1 MTDQPLTLVD
11 SHGDDSD
18 ESHNPFDDRVE
29 QAQKELMWAQ
39 LQRRY
44 MNVWEYTSRR
54 WNAADILTV
63 LRNLERGFHI
73 YSGGNNE
80 QLQDISGAHLYL
92 RNIFIQFDGHNWR
105 SLLSEWT
112 LCDEEGEYS
121 ENELKSIKERLQNDY
136 KAISDYLEFFAEVSM
151 VIYGR
156 EAQVIYDEGLLDNTM
171 QLARQRYRAERT
183 DEYISNLSTLSDLIS
198 SFRYAVKFEP
208 PSVHTPDVYT
218 IECLKLAALGVR
230 RKYVVSRHRYNVIY
244 AKDEKGYYV
253 MHDEK
258 TLRRVYLRLRRN
270 DVPELFKHQSDPVSY
285 CYRMQANL
293 PIEMWQDHIVP
304 YLIDEENRNRF
315 KRNCTIARELK
326 KAERL
331 LRDFNQGYVEHYSTS
346 RRKHKILYD
355 VYKNFMRDLH
365 SKHEK
370 LRAKVNARVAQ
381 IDTLLATFVRS
392 PTRSKL
398 LLHRLN

>member
-1 MTDQPLTLVD
+1 MADHPLALVD
-11 SHGDDSD
+11 THSDNSD

-29 QAQKELMWAQ
+29 QAQKGLMLAH
-39 LQRRY
+39 LRRRY
-44 MNVWEYTSRR
+44 MNVWEYASRR
-54 WNAADILTV
+54 WNASDIVTV

-92 RNIFIQFDGHNWR
+92 RKIFIQFDGHNWR

-112 LCDEEGEYS
+112 LCDEEGEFS
-121 ENELKSIKERLQNDY
+121 ENELKSIKERLQDDY
-136 KAISDYLEFFAEVSM
+136 KAISDYLNFFTEMSM
-151 VIYGR
+151 IIYGR
-156 EAQVIYDEGLLDNTM
+156 EAQVIYDEGLLDRTT
-171 QLARQRYRAERT
+171 QLARQRYRAART
-183 DEYISNLSTLSDLIS
+183 GEYISNLSTLSDLIS
-198 SFRYAVKFEP
+198 SFRYAVKIEP

-304 YLIDEENRNRF
+304 YLIDKQTRSRF

-331 LRDFNQGYVEHYSTS
+331 LRDFNQGYVEYYSTS

-355 VYKNFMRDLH
+355 VYKNFMRDLD

-370 LRAKVNARVAQ
+370 MQAKTKARVAQ
-381 IDTLLATFVRS
+381 IDSLLATIVRN
-392 PTRSKL
+392 PRSKL
-398 LLHRLN
+398 LLNRLI

>member
-1 MTDQPLTLVD
+1 MVATKAKSKGTPKSKASATRYYQAKMASRQADALKRGRT
-11 SHGDDSD
+11 
-18 ESHNPFDDRVE
+18 RVAKA
-29 QAQKELMWAQ
+29 AQEEKAKVEKDIREAFEAEKEML
-39 LQRRY
+39 RRA
-44 MNVWEYTSRR
+44 VFT
-54 WNAADILTV
+54 
-63 LRNLERGFHI
+63 
-73 YSGGNNE
+73 
-80 QLQDISGAHLYL
+80 
-92 RNIFIQFDGHNWR
+92 
-105 SLLSEWT
+105 
-112 LCDEEGEYS
+112 
-121 ENELKSIKERLQNDY
+121 
-136 KAISDYLEFFAEVSM
+136 EVSM
-151 VIYGR
+151 IIYGR
-156 EAQVIYDEGLLDNTM
+156 EAQVIYDEGLLDRTT
-171 QLARQRYRAERT
+171 QLARQRYRAART
-183 DEYISNLSTLSDLIS
+183 GEYISNLSTLSDLIS
-198 SFRYAVKFEP
+198 SFRYAVKIEP

-304 YLIDEENRNRF
+304 YLIDEQTRSRF

-331 LRDFNQGYVEHYSTS
+331 LRDFNQGYVEYYSTS

-355 VYKNFMRDLH
+355 VYKNFMRDLD

-370 LRAKVNARVAQ
+370 MQAKAKARVAQ
-381 IDTLLATFVRS
+381 IDSLLATFVRN
-392 PTRSKL
+392 PRSKL
-398 LLHRLN
+398 LLNRLI

>member
-156 EAQVIYDEGLLDNTM
+156 EAQVISKFDLGTWGILSLRRCVLGLPR
-171 QLARQRYRAERT
+171 AR
-183 DEYISNLSTLSDLIS
+183 SML
-198 SFRYAVKFEP
+198 V
-208 PSVHTPDVYT
+208 
-218 IECLKLAALGVR
+218 CLWKVVR
-230 RKYVVSRHRYNVIY
+230 RPLRGY
-244 AKDEKGYYV
+244 A
-253 MHDEK
+253 
-258 TLRRVYLRLRRN
+258 TLRSGGRL
-270 DVPELFKHQSDPVSY
+270 D
-285 CYRMQANL
+285 
-293 PIEMWQDHIVP
+293 
-304 YLIDEENRNRF
+304 
-315 KRNCTIARELK
+315 
-326 KAERL
+326 
-331 LRDFNQGYVEHYSTS
+331 
-346 RRKHKILYD
+346 
-355 VYKNFMRDLH
+355 
-365 SKHEK
+365 
-370 LRAKVNARVAQ
+370 
-381 IDTLLATFVRS
+381 
-392 PTRSKL
+392 
-398 LLHRLN
+398 

>member
-1 MTDQPLTLVD
+1 MADQPLTLVN
-11 SHGDDSD
+11 SHDDDSD

-156 EAQVIYDEGLLDNTM
+156 ESGRAPRSAQRT
-171 QLARQRYRAERT
+171 RAT
-183 DEYISNLSTLSDLIS
+183 
-198 SFRYAVKFEP
+198 A
-208 PSVHTPDVYT
+208 
-218 IECLKLAALGVR
+218 
-230 RKYVVSRHRYNVIY
+230 
-244 AKDEKGYYV
+244 
-253 MHDEK
+253 
-258 TLRRVYLRLRRN
+258 
-270 DVPELFKHQSDPVSY
+270 
-285 CYRMQANL
+285 
-293 PIEMWQDHIVP
+293 
-304 YLIDEENRNRF
+304 
-315 KRNCTIARELK
+315 
-326 KAERL
+326 
-331 LRDFNQGYVEHYSTS
+331 
-346 RRKHKILYD
+346 
-355 VYKNFMRDLH
+355 
-365 SKHEK
+365 
-370 LRAKVNARVAQ
+370 
-381 IDTLLATFVRS
+381 
-392 PTRSKL
+392 
-398 LLHRLN
+398 